1 METFRLMMITRGM
14 TVLFDKM
21 EVSIYL
27 ETADQYFWL
36 DIYYWISLSFDYLI
50 LTIFYTCNFQQNV
63 YSTSLRENMVS
74 IMRWDR
80 KKLILP

>member
-14 TVLFDKM
+14 TVLFDKT

-36 DIYYWISLSFDYLI
+36 DIYY
-50 LTIFYTCNFQQNV
+50 
-63 YSTSLRENMVS
+63 
-74 IMRWDR
+74 
-80 KKLILP
+80 

>member
-36 DIYYWISLSFDYLI
+36 DIYY
-50 LTIFYTCNFQQNV
+50 
-63 YSTSLRENMVS
+63 
-74 IMRWDR
+74 
-80 KKLILP
+80 